1 MKKYL
6 YDYCVGCGLC
16 HAMSKAELESDE
28 KGFLHPKSGDEEWLM
43 QTCPAAGKHVQWLES
58 HAIWGRAKGAYVGWS
73 SDESIRTQASSGG
86 CLTGLCIYLL
96 ESKTVDAVLHTCADD
111 RIPYKTKMCIS
122 KTKEE
127 VIAACGSR
135 YAISHPLMELQNL
148 DLSLKYAF
156 VGKPC
161 DVAALRNYLAMNQ
174 LANEA
179 FVCLLSFFCA
189 GLPSE
194 DAQKKL
200 LASLDCEDCIS
211 LKYRGNGWPGY
222 ATAIDHDGKSHQM
235 SYDDSWGKI
244 LGRDIMKMCRYC
256 IDGIGETA
264 DIACGDFW
272 YITDDNKPD
281 FSEHNGRNIL
291 FSRTEFGEEI
301 IKAAIEV
308 GYLKAEQ
315 IKSYEHELS
324 IVQKYQYE
332 RRATMLAKLLALHMM
347 MRSAPKYPLST
358 CREYAK
364 KTSFSNNLR
373 IFWGT
378 IKRVVKR
385 KI

>member
-16 HAMSKAELESDE
+16 HAMSKAELKPDE
-28 KGFLHPKSGDEEWLM
+28 KGFLHPESGDEEWLT
-43 QTCPAAGKHVQWLES
+43 QICPAAGKHIQLLEKNT
-58 HAIWGRAKGAYVGWS
+58 IWGRVKDTYVGWS
-73 SDESIRTQASSGG
+73 SDESIREQASSGG
-86 CLTGLCIYLL
+86 CLTSLCIYLL
-96 ESKTVDAVLHTCADD
+96 ESKIVDAVLHICADD
-111 RIPYKTKMCIS
+111 QIPYKTKICVS
-122 KTKEE
+122 KTKGE

-161 DVAALRNYLAMNQ
+161 DVAALRNYLEMNQ
-174 LANEA
+174 DANKS

-189 GLPSE
+189 GLPSNH
-194 DAQKKL
+194 AQRRL
-200 LASLDCEDCIS
+200 LTSLSCEDCVS

-222 ATAIDHDGKSHQM
+222 ATAIDFNGKKHQM
-235 SYDDSWGKI
+235 TYDDSWGKI
-244 LGRDIMKMCRYC
+244 LGRDVMKMCRYC

-281 FSEHNGRNIL
+281 FSEHSGRNII
-291 FSRTEFGEEI
+291 FSRTEYGERI
-301 IKAAIEV
+301 IKAAMDS
-308 GYLKAEQ
+308 GYLKANRIE
-315 IKSYEHELS
+315 SYDKELS

-332 RRATMLAKLLALHMM
+332 RRATMLAKLLALRVM
-347 MRSAPKYPLST
+347 MRSTPKYLLST
-358 CREYAK
+358 CKEYAK

-373 IFWGT
+373 IFLGT